1 MEPVVRFE
9 ERLKVKPQVKA
20 ASSRD
25 PGASQAEALNY
36 MKKVPERRRDSSLN
50 PYASMSALEKLKLAQ
65 EVKPELP
72 VELRLEVAKAP
83 LKERP
88 HVQEVAEVLEE
99 LLKATERGL
108 SALPARLNRA
118 PGQIFNEAK
127 KKREEDRKQETGIKI
142 SKEDVRK
149 KRDQ

>member
-1 MEPVVRFE
+1 
-9 ERLKVKPQVKA
+9 
-20 ASSRD
+20 
-25 PGASQAEALNY
+25 